1 LCHSIKLKRNITLHE
16 IELERK
22 INAITEYQ
30 RRYIRSIFLTMAQ
43 VNPTNATI
51 LCDYLV
57 AEQNE
62 LNIKESTKE
71 STIKRIIWFSAFLN
85 HKTFNEIT
93 KDDIL
98 TYLNCRIKKPAS
110 ADPTHKWIGTYNGT
124 QMVFSSFFKWLYNP
138 DEPDNRKRITPPCMR
153 GIKRLPRQEKSPF
166 KPSDLWSTE
175 EHGLFL
181 KYCPSKRDVC
191 YQAMAND
198 TSARP
203 SELLNLRISDVV
215 FKVSESGIQYA
226 EIVVSGKTKSRTLPL
241 ISSIPYLKDW
251 LQNHPAGGNTNSW
264 LFVSL
269 SKNNFLAKL
278 SRDALLAQ
286 YQYHYKKNF
295 FPKLLENDTVPPRDK
310 ALIRNL
316 LTKPF
321 SLYVF
326 RHSALTEK
334 SQLLKESTLRDH
346 AGWSTTSKMPQIYL
360 HYFGNES
367 SNSLLEISGIVKHNE
382 KKMNV
387 LKPKQCPNCSE
398 SNKPDSKFCAKCRM
412 VLTYDAYNETLENQ
426 REKESE
432 VQRLQE
438 KYEQDMK
445 TMREEMESK
454 FKGQMRL
461 IQESYSEILTL
472 LKDPKKLIAALHA
485 K

>member
-1 LCHSIKLKRNITLHE
+1 
-16 IELERK
+16 
-22 INAITEYQ
+22 
-30 RRYIRSIFLTMAQ
+30 
-43 VNPTNATI
+43 
-51 LCDYLV
+51 
-57 AEQNE
+57 
-62 LNIKESTKE
+62 
-71 STIKRIIWFSAFLN
+71 
-85 HKTFNEIT
+85 
-93 KDDIL
+93 
-98 TYLNCRIKKPAS
+98 
-110 ADPTHKWIGTYNGT
+110 
-124 QMVFSSFFKWLYNP
+124 MVFSSFFKWLYNP

-166 KPSDLWSTE
+166 KPSDLWNTE
-175 EHGLFL
+175 EHGVFL

-191 YQAMAND
+191 YHAMAND

-203 SELLNLRISDVV
+203 SELLNLRIADIV

-226 EIVVSGKTKSRTLPL
+226 EIVVSGKTRSRTLPL

-251 LQNHPAGGNTNSW
+251 LQNHPAGGNTSSW

-286 YQYHYKKNF
+286 YQYHYKRNF

-310 ALIRNL
+310 ALIRNM

-398 SNKPDSKFCAKCRM
+398 SNKPDSRLCAKCRM
-412 VLTYDAYNETLENQ
+412 VFSD
-426 REKESE
+426 E
-432 VQRLQE
+432 VSG
-438 KYEQDMK
+438 K
-445 TMREEMESK
+445 
-454 FKGQMRL
+454 
-461 IQESYSEILTL
+461 
-472 LKDPKKLIAALHA
+472 A
-485 K
+485 